1 MPSDNDHRETVA
13 EDSTSRTPDRL
24 CPSNYQ
30 SHRRHS
36 SPSALGES
44 AGFEFPDSSTDTPL
58 SPGDDSPTPIRHA
71 GPRNHSSPF
80 LSRSNFRS
88 RAQSSS
94 SNFVSGGFDRDK
106 SNLSLLQDEDIFNDL
121 KFELQA
127 PPKQRGKR
135 SRASTSSGALILSID
150 SNSASN
156 SSIHTACSTSIGEPN
171 KGTQMRTA
179 TPVENCVVDFQA
191 DEVFHQKPKNHR
203 RRSTSNVQRERS
215 PDRLFSAGCLG
226 IIGDNDLHS
235 PEDTRTKH
243 PSRRPSSPCRLYKIV
258 KDAEERVSSLK
269 SQRRPSS
276 PKLPSPASPLNSPR
290 SPLSPSASSVSAG
303 VVVTSSRPSRRRS
316 SISSAA
322 SAFAAATA
330 GASPSYTATSPTATR
345 FRFGKSRITTRPVSF
360 LSLAIA

>member
-24 CPSNYQ
+24 CPTNYQ
-30 SHRRHS
+30 SYRRHS

-94 SNFVSGGFDRDK
+94 SNFVSGGFDKDK

-135 SRASTSSGALILSID
+135 SRASTSSGAVILSID

-156 SSIHTACSTSIGEPN
+156 CCLLYTSD
-171 KGTQMRTA
+171 A
-179 TPVENCVVDFQA
+179 A
-191 DEVFHQKPKNHR
+191 DE
-203 RRSTSNVQRERS
+203 
-215 PDRLFSAGCLG
+215 
-226 IIGDNDLHS
+226 
-235 PEDTRTKH
+235 
-243 PSRRPSSPCRLYKIV
+243 
-258 KDAEERVSSLK
+258 
-269 SQRRPSS
+269 
-276 PKLPSPASPLNSPR
+276 
-290 SPLSPSASSVSAG
+290 
-303 VVVTSSRPSRRRS
+303 
-316 SISSAA
+316 
-322 SAFAAATA
+322 
-330 GASPSYTATSPTATR
+330 
-345 FRFGKSRITTRPVSF
+345 
-360 LSLAIA
+360 